1 MENTQKISQ
10 DFTKL
15 IQEELVKKKLVN
27 TGKLLRS
34 IKVDII
40 KKESGYE
47 IELASEDY
55 FWYLNDKFNI
65 LEDIYNS
72 SKWNIIEEQ
81 LAELNVGFIETG
93 LDEELNNN

>member
-47 IELASEDY
+47 IELTSEDY